1 TAIEDRAAG
10 PVAVPIAHV
19 LDGICARNEQ
29 TFASVCRALSLLPDA
44 ALTPAL
50 ERVAPQ
56 ESGAQS
62 KVASEVISAVTA
74 GIGARLAAV
83 RTGVERLSVWAL
95 SIDVQHRA
103 I

>member
-1 TAIEDRAAG
+1 MEITVTADRFTVKFTLGSATSFEDRAQG

-44 ALTPAL
+44 ALTPAF

-56 ESGAQS
+56 NRARSRRWP
-62 KVASEVISAVTA
+62 SE
-74 GIGARLAAV
+74 
-83 RTGVERLSVWAL
+83 
-95 SIDVQHRA
+95 
-103 I
+103 